1 MTGLHPYRTPPASLF
16 PFQGCCRAGWVGAA
30 TGTSPGPRRNERIAC
45 GGSRLG
51 GRFGGSGRM
60 TEEAG
65 GPGVS
70 PAASGCFRLDAEAPG
85 YLDDPY
91 PVFHALRSQ
100 SPVYLAPGG
109 VWYLSRFD
117 DVTAVLSDGR
127 FVRQPPAGAAPIRG
141 HSRADRQ
148 SGG

>member
-1 MTGLHPYRTPPASLF
+1 
-16 PFQGCCRAGWVGAA
+16 
-30 TGTSPGPRRNERIAC
+30 
-45 GGSRLG
+45 
-51 GRFGGSGRM
+51 M

-65 GPGVS
+65 EPAVS

-117 DVTAVLSDGR
+117 DVTAVMSDGR
-127 FVRQPPAGAAPIRG
+127 FVRQSPAGAAPISG
-141 HSRADRQ
+141 HKIGRASGRDRV
-148 SGG
+148 GHAGYN

>member
-1 MTGLHPYRTPPASLF
+1 
-16 PFQGCCRAGWVGAA
+16 
-30 TGTSPGPRRNERIAC
+30 
-45 GGSRLG
+45 
-51 GRFGGSGRM
+51 M

-65 GPGVS
+65 EPAVS
-70 PAASGCFRLDAEAPG
+70 PAASGCFRLDAEVPG

-127 FVRQPPAGAAPIRG
+127 FVRQSPAGAAPISG
-141 HSRADRQ
+141 HSRAPTAIDRMLSRWMVFIDPPRSEEHTSELQ
-148 SGG
+148 SLMRISYAVFCLKK

>member
-1 MTGLHPYRTPPASLF
+1 
-16 PFQGCCRAGWVGAA
+16 
-30 TGTSPGPRRNERIAC
+30 
-45 GGSRLG
+45 
-51 GRFGGSGRM
+51 M

-65 GPGVS
+65 EPAVS

-127 FVRQPPAGAAPIRG
+127 FVRQSPAGAAPISG
-141 HSRADRQ
+141 HSRAPTAIDRMRSEERRVGKECVRTCRSRWSQ
-148 SGG
+148 SHSQKKKK